1 MLKRF
6 KCGTCMKGTVLN
18 IERELGRWSK
28 SSRGFCCLLSSSVS
42 QGRKFDVFSGFLD
55 PLPLSPSVN
64 LHLNLRCKL
73 STTILQ
79 PLSKLLLFLPSR
91 LTLSSCTSWP
101 SVKHTWVVLSH
112 CKVIK
117 RWAKQQGCSA
127 CSHVWLVSTRLLWL
141 LTITSCPLIP
151 WEERGRKGGIRN
163 LEGLT
168 DHWVRDTIQLWLSN
182 KLKTGE
188 SDRLE
193 RESALV
199 TAASTSNGD
208 FGLGW
213 TLGLQFWMYSHDDF
227 NFWLSRKITINL
239 SFPLLQVTTLWPF
252 SSDSLYGCS
261 PISSSLMPTLIS
273 RLLIRKSIKQ
283 SLQDFF
289 SPKSKGSEEATSCL
303 KSGVLH

>member
-42 QGRKFDVFSGFLD
+42 QGRKFDMFLGFLD

-73 STTILQ
+73 STTILK

-168 DHWVRDTIQLWLSN
+168 DHWVRDTNPVVTLQQAEDRWEWQIRKRKCSCHCSINFKWRLW
-182 KLKTGE
+182 
-188 SDRLE
+188 
-193 RESALV
+193 AWM
-199 TAASTSNGD
+199 D
-208 FGLGW
+208 FGPAVLDVFPW
-213 TLGLQFWMYSHDDF
+213 
-227 NFWLSRKITINL
+227 WL
-239 SFPLLQVTTLWPF
+239 
-252 SSDSLYGCS
+252 
-261 PISSSLMPTLIS
+261 
-273 RLLIRKSIKQ
+273 
-283 SLQDFF
+283 
-289 SPKSKGSEEATSCL
+289 
-303 KSGVLH
+303 